1 MVGVLNTIILIAIFV
16 GFFAISFY
24 VLTFISA
31 IKRNPAQ
38 LKDSELPFATV
49 IIPAWNEEKSV
60 KKTLESILASDY
72 PKFEVIFIDDGSTD
86 KTLEIARQFEG
97 GNIYIFTK
105 KNGGKA
111 SALNFGIEKAKGEII
126 FTMDADT
133 RVDPL
138 SMKKMASY
146 FKDKRVMSVTPA
158 MLVDNPNTPLRRM
171 QQIEYLLG
179 IFLRKVFAALN
190 AIYIAPGAFTVYRK
204 KFFDKHGGYDEK
216 NITEDLEMA
225 LRIQSKGYVTENCPT
240 ANIYT
245 LGPAGIKELTKQR
258 VRWYYGLIKNFWNYR
273 FMMSRHFGDLGLLVL
288 PIGWVTI
295 IFAIFILISTAIRSI
310 FKSIDYLLFLKS
322 INFDFKGLFN
332 YTWLGIE
339 KWLFEFLS
347 NPIVIFLVFSVF
359 TVFIYLKYAKI
370 KTGKIKHMKRNL
382 CVFFILFGPLFCY
395 WWTIA
400 FFKNFLKKT
409 VMWR

>member
-1 MVGVLNTIILIAIFV
+1 
-16 GFFAISFY
+16 
-24 VLTFISA
+24 
-31 IKRNPAQ
+31 
-38 LKDSELPFATV
+38 
-49 IIPAWNEEKSV
+49 
-60 KKTLESILASDY
+60 
-72 PKFEVIFIDDGSTD
+72 
-86 KTLEIARQFEG
+86 
-97 GNIYIFTK
+97 
-105 KNGGKA
+105 
-111 SALNFGIEKAKGEII
+111 
-126 FTMDADT
+126 MDADT

-190 AIYIAPGAFTVYRK
+190 AIYFAPGAFTVYRK